1 MSNQQQAAARF
12 ARVRQALVGMIGS
25 DDLEELRW
33 LETDIQTAHEVEMI
47 DDEGREKVLEAI
59 RVLIE
64 VREDPAYSADGISNQ

>member
-1 MSNQQQAAARF
+1 MSNQQQAEARF
-12 ARVRQALVGMIGS
+12 ARVRQALVGMVGS

-33 LETDIQTAHEVEMI
+33 LEIDIQSAHEVDMI

-64 VREDPAYSADGISNQ
+64 VREEQANSADGISNQ

>member
-1 MSNQQQAAARF
+1 MSNDTSSAAQF
-12 ARVRQALVGMIGS
+12 CRVRNALVGMIGT
-25 DDLEELRW
+25 DDIEELRW

-64 VREDPAYSADGISNQ
+64 VRKNPAYSTDGISNQ

>member
-1 MSNQQQAAARF
+1 MSNDTSSAAQF
-12 ARVRQALVGMIGS
+12 CRVRNALVGMIGT
-25 DDLEELRW
+25 DDIEELRW

-64 VREDPAYSADGISNQ
+64 VRKNSAYSTDGISNQ